1 MQHLNEEQLVEHYYH
16 DDPAPS
22 AAEEHLRACAEC
34 RAQYETLRRV
44 LTLVSE
50 APVPERG
57 EEYGERVWNTLRW
70 KLERRA
76 RRRTWTQVLAAAA
89 TIALAFFAGQLWHA
103 RNAATAPAVN
113 VASVKVTPASTTTD
127 DHADRVLLFVV
138 SDHLDS
144 SERVLLELANADPRK
159 DLDLGSQRARTAE
172 LVASNRMYRQTATQ
186 RGDERIAAILSD
198 LEPVLVELSNAG
210 QTLRSDELS
219 ELQKRIESKGLLFK
233 VRVIGAQVGGAE
245 ERPVPKR
252 IDNLL

>member
-16 DDPAPS
+16 DDAAAPA
-22 AAEEHLRACAEC
+22 ADQHLRACAEC

-44 LTLVSE
+44 LSLVSE
-50 APVPERG
+50 APVPDRG
-57 EEYGERVWNTLRW
+57 EDYGERVWNTLRW

-76 RRRTWTQVLAAAA
+76 RRRTWGQLLAAAA
-89 TIALAFFAGQLWHA
+89 AIALAFFAGQLWHA
-103 RNAATAPAVN
+103 RNAATAPAIN
-113 VASVKVTPASTTTD
+113 SASVKVTPAASPD
-127 DHADRVLLFVV
+127 AQGDRVLLFVV

-144 SERVLLELANADPRK
+144 SERVLLEVANADPHK
-159 DLDLGSQRARTAE
+159 DLDLRSQQERTAE
-172 LVASNRMYRQTATQ
+172 LVVSNRMYRQTASQ

-210 QTLRSDELS
+210 RTLRSDELS

-245 ERPVPKR
+245 EKPVPKNT
-252 IDNLL
+252 DNLL